1 MFTGIVQ
8 HVGPVAG
15 VETAPCRHASGGQ
28 AYGLGVDLGP
38 LAADLALGASVAVSG
53 VCLTVAALRGTV
65 ARFDVVPETWGRTTL
80 HGLRVGD
87 PVNLERS
94 LRVGDPLDGH
104 FVQGHVEGV
113 GGVVRVE
120 RGEGQWK
127 VWVEAQADLMPAI
140 VPKGSIALDGT
151 SLTVVDVEAARF
163 SVVLVPTTLQRTVL
177 GRRRAG
183 DQVNIETDLLTRVIL
198 GRLAGLAKLE
208 LSSTADSA
216 PGAAGLSWDKLRAA
230 GFLP

>member
-8 HVGPVAG
+8 HVGRVAG
-15 VETAPCRHASGGQ
+15 VDTAPRRHAGGQ
-28 AYGLGVDLGP
+28 AYALDVDLGP
-38 LAADLALGASVAVSG
+38 LAADLPGGASVAVNG
-53 VCLTVAALRGTV
+53 VCLTAAGLRGTV

-80 HGLRVGD
+80 RGLHVGD

-94 LRVGDPLDGH
+94 LRVGDPVDGH

-113 GGVVRVE
+113 GSVTRIE
-120 RGEGQWK
+120 RGEGEWK
-127 VWVEAQADLMPAI
+127 LWVDAQPDLMPAI
-140 VPKGSIALDGT
+140 IPKGSVALDGT

-177 GRRRAG
+177 GRRQAG
-183 DQVNIETDLLTRVIL
+183 EHVNVETDLLARVL
-198 GRLAGLAKLE
+198 LRRLAGMLGTDLGPA
-208 LSSTADSA
+208 T
-216 PGAAGLSWDKLRAA
+216 AGLSWEKLRAA